1 MISQARSSNKRKNSP
16 KKSRLIKNELREILF
31 IFFCFMG
38 LYLFV
43 SLLTY
48 APNNDPGIW
57 RSPQAVEIQ
66 NQGGIVGALLAD
78 IFFNLFGYLAYLFPL
93 MVTYIGW
100 LIYQGEYYEIFTKPT
115 SLIIPTIGLVLT
127 LSAGCGLAIVHFMAE
142 SALLPTH
149 AGGILGIWVGKNLE
163 AIVDSFGATLILLA
177 LFFTGVTLLTG
188 FSWLRLMDSLGYHTL
203 VRLPIFRRYLYQ
215 KCFPLILKYA
225 IILLRLVQYWS
236 KVTYMRWQNRKG
248 PNGRYQYNE
257 NNSFQSP
264 INKDRSASKIWQDH
278 APIDPIP
285 SLLPA
290 VSLLE
295 PASDFVNLPNINRLA
310 ERMTE
315 AFAAL
320 QIEVEVN
327 EVYPGPVL
335 TSFSVQTITYINN
348 QYLDELG
355 DALKKELQ
363 VENLKI
369 TENEL
374 GVLEIEMQNWERQTI
389 YLSELLNSP
398 DYQNN
403 HSPLAV
409 ALGKN
414 ISGKPVIADL
424 RYAPH
429 LLIVSG
435 EDSEKTMTLNTLI
448 LSLLYKSSPET
459 LRILLIDD
467 TNIYADLPHLLSPVI
482 TDLTQIPQALNWCI
496 QEMKRR
502 YHLMA
507 SRGVRNIENWHQDT
521 SNKAMPYIIL
531 IINNLEPII
540 GLEEQVG
547 RSITDLVQKA
557 RAAGIHLILA
567 IASSGI
573 NTVTALIKAQIP
585 TRIAFKVATQV
596 ESRRILATNGAEIL
610 LGKGDMLYMTA
621 GILSRVHGSFVSEQ
635 EVQNVVAD
643 LKERAT
649 PDYIYFSAQS

>member
-1 MISQARSSNKRKNSP
+1 MISQAHRSNKRKTGSR
-16 KKSRLIKNELREILF
+16 KSRLIEHELREILF

-38 LYLFV
+38 LYFFV

-66 NQGGIVGALLAD
+66 NQGGIAGALFAD
-78 IFFNLFGYLAYLFPL
+78 IFFYLFGYVAYLFPL
-93 MVTYIGW
+93 MVVYIGW
-100 LIYQGEYYEIFTKPT
+100 LIYQGEYYDILRKPKR
-115 SLIIPTIGLVLT
+115 LIIPTIGLILT

-163 AIVDSFGATLILLA
+163 SIVDSFGATLILLA

-188 FSWLRLMDSLGYHTL
+188 FSWLRLMDRLGYHTL
-203 VRLPIFRRYLYQ
+203 VRLPILKRYLNQ
-215 KCFPLILKYA
+215 KVVPMLMKSATIS
-225 IILLRLVQYWS
+225 LRLIQSWS
-236 KVTYMRWQNRKG
+236 KAAYTSWQNRK
-248 PNGRYQYNE
+248 NRHHA
-257 NNSFQSP
+257 P
-264 INKDRSASKIWQDH
+264 INRDNSSASKIWQDH
-278 APIDPIP
+278 APIYPIP

-295 PASDFVNLPNINRLA
+295 PASNFVNSPNINQLA

-320 QIEVEVN
+320 QVQVEVN
-327 EVYPGPVL
+327 GVYPGPVL
-335 TSFSVQTITYINN
+335 TSFEVQTITYINSN
-348 QYLDELG
+348 HLDELG
-355 DALKKELQ
+355 EALKKELK
-363 VENLKI
+363 VENI
-369 TENEL
+369 HIVENEL

-409 ALGKN
+409 ALGQN
-414 ISGKPVIADL
+414 INGKPVIADL

-435 EDSEKTMTLNTLI
+435 DDSEQTMTINTLI

-459 LRILLIDD
+459 LRLILIDD

-482 TDLTQIPQALNWCI
+482 TDLTQIPQALNWCV

-507 SRGVRNIENWHQDT
+507 SRGVRNIENWHQDR
-521 SNKAMPYIIL
+521 SNAAMPYIIL
-531 IINNLEPII
+531 IIKKLEPLNLI
-540 GLEEQVG
+540 GVPEQVG
-547 RSITDLVQKA
+547 RYLTELVQKA

-585 TRIAFKVATQV
+585 TRLAFKVATQV

-643 LKERAT
+643 LKARAT
-649 PDYIYFSAQS
+649 PDYIYFNAQS

>member
-1 MISQARSSNKRKNSP
+1 MISQARRSNKRKTRSR
-16 KKSRLIKNELREILF
+16 KSRLIEQELREILF

-48 APNNDPGIW
+48 APNSDPGIW

-66 NQGGIVGALLAD
+66 NQGGIVGALFAD

-100 LIYQGEYYEIFTKPT
+100 LIYQGGHYEILKKPK
-115 SLIIPTIGLVLT
+115 SLIIPTIGLFLT
-127 LSAGCGLAIVHFMAE
+127 LSASCGLAIVHFMAE

-149 AGGILGIWVGKNLE
+149 AGGILGIWVGKSLE
-163 AIVDSFGATLILLA
+163 SIVDSFGATLILLA

-188 FSWLRLMDSLGYHTL
+188 FSWLRLMDILGYHTL
-203 VRLPIFRRYLYQ
+203 VRLPVLRRYLNQ
-215 KCFPLILKYA
+215 KFFPWIMKYA
-225 IILLRLVQYWS
+225 TILFRLVQHWS
-236 KVTYMRWQNRKG
+236 KAAYTRWQNRK
-248 PNGRYQYNE
+248 NRHHT
-257 NNSFQSP
+257 P
-264 INKDRSASKIWQDH
+264 INRDNSSASKIWEDH
-278 APIDPIP
+278 APIYPIP

-290 VSLLE
+290 FNLLE
-295 PASDFVNLPNINRLA
+295 PASNLVTLPNINRLA
-310 ERMTE
+310 ELMTE

-320 QIEVEVN
+320 KVQVEVN
-327 EVYPGPVL
+327 GVYPGPVF
-335 TSFSVQTITYINN
+335 TGFEVQTITPINSN
-348 QYLDELG
+348 YLDELG
-355 DALKKELQ
+355 DALKQKLK
-363 VENLKI
+363 VENI
-369 TENEL
+369 QIVENEL
-374 GVLEIEMQNWERQTI
+374 GVLDIEMQNWERETI
-389 YLSELLNSP
+389 YLSELINSP

-403 HSPLAV
+403 HSPLTV

-414 ISGKPVIADL
+414 ITGKPVIVDL
-424 RYAPH
+424 RCAPH
-429 LLIVSG
+429 ILIVSG
-435 EDSEKTMTLNTLI
+435 DDSEKTMTINTLI
-448 LSLLYKSSPET
+448 LSLLYKSSPDT

-467 TNIYADLPHLLSPVI
+467 SNIYADLPHLLSPVI
-482 TDLTQIPQALNWCI
+482 TDVTQIPQALNWCVE
-496 QEMKRR
+496 EMKNR

-521 SNKAMPYIIL
+521 SNAPMPYIIL
-531 IINNLEPII
+531 IIKQLEPII
-540 GLEEQVG
+540 GVEEQVG
-547 RSITDLVQKA
+547 RSITDLIQKS

-573 NTVTALIKAQIP
+573 NTVTALIKAHIP

-596 ESRRILATNGAEIL
+596 ESRHILATNGTKIL

-643 LKERAT
+643 LKARAT